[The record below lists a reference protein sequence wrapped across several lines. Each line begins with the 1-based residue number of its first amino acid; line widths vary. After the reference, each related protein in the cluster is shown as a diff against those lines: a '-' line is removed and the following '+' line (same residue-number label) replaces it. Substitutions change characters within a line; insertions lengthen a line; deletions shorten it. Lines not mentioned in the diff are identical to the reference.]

1 MDDKMY
7 GEWYARWKR
16 ACRLAQPYTLKVYV
30 KANKTSCEV
39 EDYRTKTTYIQ
50 CDLPFDFNTLKA
62 QIGKATGL
70 KDYELDL
77 FIADH
82 RRRLAGLSTVG
93 AKGQWDYAEP
103 LLLKWF
109 YLLSGHVTQL
119 YEELATQYERLRVEI
134 YTPFADLCAQ
144 WGYTCCESTL
154 IFTGENGEENVY
166 SEAFK
171 KLFPIKGIK
180 RVLILP

>member
-1 MDDKMY
+1 MADK
-7 GEWYARWKR
+7 
-16 ACRLAQPYTLKVYV
+16 T
-30 KANKTSCEV
+30 TCEV
-39 EDYRTKTTYIQ
+39 EDFRTKATYAQ
-50 CDLPFDFNTLKA
+50 RDLPFDFNTIKA

-82 RRRLAGLSTVG
+82 RRRLAGLSIVG
-93 AKGQWDYAEP
+93 TKGQWDLAEP

-119 YEELATQYERLRVEI
+119 RKELAMQYKSLRVYI

-154 IFTGENGEENVY
+154 IFTGENGEKNIY
-166 SEAFK
+166 NEAFK
-171 KLFPIKGIK
+171 KLFPTKGVK
-180 RVLILP
+180 NV